1 MISVESRLRYISEL
15 NNTVTVSETP
25 IKDLL
30 VLEPRVFQD
39 ERGYF
44 FESYNEQSLTDHIS
58 TRWIQDNES
67 KSTVGVLRGLHY
79 QTGENAQAKLVRSV
93 IGEIFDVAVD
103 LRPDSPTFK
112 RWYGLILSGENKKQ
126 LYIPRGFAHGF
137 LVLSDEAIFS
147 YKCDNFYAPE
157 SEGGI
162 RFDDEV
168 LGIQW
173 PVPENG
179 LVLSEKDRHL
189 PSFNNRKI

>member
-1 MISVESRLRYISEL
+1 M
-15 NNTVTVSETP
+15 TVSETP

-44 FESYNEQSLTDHIS
+44 FESYNEQSLAEHIS

-112 RWYGLILSGENKKQ
+112 QWYGLILSGENKKQ

-162 RFDDEV
+162 RFDDEE
-168 LGIQW
+168 LGIKW
-173 PVPENG
+173 PIPERG
-179 LVLSEKDRHL
+179 LVLSQKDRHL
-189 PSFNNRKI
+189 PSFNTRKI